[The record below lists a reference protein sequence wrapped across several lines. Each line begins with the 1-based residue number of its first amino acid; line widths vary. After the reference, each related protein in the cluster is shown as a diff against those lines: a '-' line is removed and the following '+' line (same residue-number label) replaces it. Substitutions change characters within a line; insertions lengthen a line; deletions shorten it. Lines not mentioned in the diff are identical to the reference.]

1 MPWIGNYY
9 YRAKRV
15 DGRPRKIYV
24 GGGEVGEKAAEEDR
38 LEQAKKQEANRRQK
52 ECLKEDSLLDA
63 SLREVIRITEGLAR
77 QALQAAGF
85 HQHCKGDWR
94 RTRDHN

>member
-9 YRAKRV
+9 YRSKRV

-24 GGGEVGEKAAEEDR
+24 GGGEVGEQAAEEDR
-38 LEQAKKQEANRRQK
+38 LAKIEKQEMYRQHDEQWK
-52 ECLKEDSLLDA
+52 ECSALDS
-63 SLREVIRITEGLAR
+63 SICEVIRITEGLAR
-77 QALQAAGF
+77 QALQAAGY